1 MANHIHRQIREAAAT
16 ALTGLTTTA
25 SRVYVNRLYP
35 IPESGLPALRI
46 SLDNESVEALSIH
59 QPLMLAREA
68 ILSVECCAAA
78 GDTVD
83 DSCDQISKE
92 VEIALSAGITVS
104 GKTLNPLLTASAYTD
119 EPGGLDAAVKRLDF
133 RITFET
139 LNTAPD
145 ALI

>member
-16 ALTGLTTTA
+16 ALTGLTTTG

-35 IPESGLPALRI
+35 IPSTGLPGLRI
-46 SLDNESVEALSIH
+46 SLDAETVEALSIH

-68 ILSVECCAAA
+68 VLSVECCAAA

-83 DSCDQISKE
+83 DTCDQMSKE
-92 VEIALSAGITVS
+92 VEIALAAGLTVS
-104 GKTLNPLLTASAYTD
+104 GKHITPILTASSYTD
-119 EPGGLDAAVKRLDF
+119 EAGGLDAAVKRLDF
-133 RITFET
+133 TLTFET